1 MSEPQSTLV
10 PSKTGSPGERI
21 LKIQADL
28 LRKEKFLEVLDAETV
43 NSWQVN
49 WAVLEDLEIP
59 LADPRKTSS
68 MRYVFSRLKIY
79 SQKAT
84 SDQFFKLYSD
94 FLLLKDSISTLHLS
108 RVEASAQDFFLS
120 HFPGSQIQLSPKT
133 GGIHLGS
140 VARVTL
146 ECGESRTYHVKT
158 HAGGRLFSNSSDAK
172 TVEPGEL
179 LVYKT
184 LQFMGIGCEALFFQR
199 NLKDFY
205 IATLDAGHLGSFD
218 LFRRA
223 IGSVCCEADDVYGK
237 SLWGSLDTLH
247 SNPTLNVSVH
257 VEALVQTDCVA
268 QEFLLNIASIDL
280 ISRIFRLHDLLNN
293 SENFGFCAADF
304 SAQIVLKIIDF
315 RLADG
320 EDLAVGDQHFE
331 GFLAGNG
338 LFNYTSSHKSIRYAL
353 HGRSRRDRVNE
364 ALRALQQGTLSKA
377 HGSIDAAFDYVY
389 SNLQLS
395 EVSDQSQSHVQ
406 VLLVRLQ
413 TLRDV
418 FHQNLSYFEG
428 KLKSWHE

>member
-1 MSEPQSTLV
+1 
-10 PSKTGSPGERI
+10 
-21 LKIQADL
+21 
-28 LRKEKFLEVLDAETV
+28 
-43 NSWQVN
+43 
-49 WAVLEDLEIP
+49 
-59 LADPRKTSS
+59 
-68 MRYVFSRLKIY
+68 
-79 SQKAT
+79 
-84 SDQFFKLYSD
+84 
-94 FLLLKDSISTLHLS
+94 
-108 RVEASAQDFFLS
+108 
-120 HFPGSQIQLSPKT
+120 
-133 GGIHLGS
+133 
-140 VARVTL
+140 
-146 ECGESRTYHVKT
+146 
-158 HAGGRLFSNSSDAK
+158 
-172 TVEPGEL
+172 
-179 LVYKT
+179 
-184 LQFMGIGCEALFFQR
+184 MGIGCEALFFQR

-304 SAQIVLKIIDF
+304 SAQFVLKIIDF